1 MPAVSWRQT
10 PLIEPPS
17 RALDRIEKDLLVRKV
32 LEQRSPS
39 PRMLVE
45 CRNIHVG
52 LFEEVASQTI
62 DDRVRHLVHD
72 DVVRE
77 AGENRLAR
85 QVAAGILAVG
95 DKNTPK
101 RMPCASGQ

>member
-1 MPAVSWRQT
+1 M
-10 PLIEPPS
+10 
-17 RALDRIEKDLLVRKV
+17 RKV
-32 LEQRSPS
+32 LEQRSQV
-39 PRMLVE
+39 RECLVE

-52 LFEEVASQTI
+52 LFEKIASQTI

-95 DKNTPK
+95 DKIPK
-101 RMPCASGQ
+101 EDAVRVGAIEGVRRLHRVGI